1 MEWIVV
7 FWMHPVPPW
16 QVWLLGKISLLKPD
30 AMFRMGCDIIREWA
44 VSKNL
49 TQVAVNSPRF
59 IQW

>member
-1 MEWIVV
+1 
-7 FWMHPVPPW
+7 MHPVPPW

-59 IQW
+59 IQ